1 MNSSILIDSLVRLVV
16 SEFPLSTRGIH
27 GPSHWFG
34 VRKNGLL
41 LADMTGANNKAV
53 ELFALYHDCMRFND
67 GRDQEYDLRGA
78 KKAYKHWKEGLI
90 DISRDEIDLLY
101 EACRGY
107 TGGGNSPNDVTI
119 GTCWDADRLDLG
131 RIGIRVDPDRLC
143 CEESKDDRLYSVM
156 L

>member
-16 SEFPLSTRGIH
+16 SELPLSTRGIH

-67 GRDQEYDLRGA
+67 GRDQEYGLRGA
-78 KKAYKHWKEGLI
+78 KKAYKHWKEGLMI
-90 DISRDEIDLLY
+90 LLSGSY
-101 EACRGY
+101 KKTSMIHNCIATNRG
-107 TGGGNSPNDVTI
+107 I
-119 GTCWDADRLDLG
+119 
-131 RIGIRVDPDRLC
+131 
-143 CEESKDDRLYSVM
+143 K
-156 L
+156 